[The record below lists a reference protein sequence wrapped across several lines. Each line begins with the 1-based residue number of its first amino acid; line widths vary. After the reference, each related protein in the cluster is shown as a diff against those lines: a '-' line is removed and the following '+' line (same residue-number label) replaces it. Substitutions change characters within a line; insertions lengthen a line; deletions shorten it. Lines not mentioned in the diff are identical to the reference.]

1 MDFTNIDYMLSIN
14 RITPIV
20 AIFLTLIAL
29 FSRRFITKD
38 CVSSSILHL
47 TIIFWVMLI
56 WADWGS
62 SAFNQ
67 SKQTVIAR
75 CLMVIILWLVV
86 VLIKN
91 YSRLFRRLKK
101 LLNNALAKFDALT
114 KLYEQLKLDYQA
126 LSDENKQLKKL
137 LNEETIRGGCNE
149 NKQYRK
155 GDY

>member
-14 RITPIV
+14 RLTPIV
-20 AIFLTLIAL
+20 AIFLTLFAL

-62 SAFNQ
+62 SVFNP

-75 CLMVIILWLVV
+75 CLMVVILALVV
-86 VLIKN
+86 ILIRN
-91 YSRLFRRLKK
+91 YSKLFRRLKK
-101 LLNNALAKFDALT
+101 LLNDALAKIDALT
-114 KLYEQLKLDYQA
+114 KLYEQLQTNYRLLA
-126 LSDENKQLKKL
+126 AENKQLKQL
-137 LNEETIRGGCNE
+137 LHDKINQD
-149 NKQYRK
+149 KP
-155 GDY
+155 

>member
-1 MDFTNIDYMLSIN
+1 MMDFTNIDYLLSIN
-14 RITPIV
+14 RLTPII
-20 AIFLTLIAL
+20 AIFLTLVAL

-62 SAFNQ
+62 SVFNP
-67 SKQTVIAR
+67 SKQTVVAR
-75 CLMVIILWLVV
+75 CLMVIILWLTI

-91 YSRLFRRLKK
+91 YSKLFRRLKK
-101 LLNNALAKFDALT
+101 SLSDALARFDALT
-114 KLYEQLKLDYQA
+114 KLYEQLKSDNQA

-137 LNEETIRGGCNE
+137 LHEEIIQGGCHE
-149 NKQYRK
+149 NKQ
-155 GDY
+155 

>member
-14 RITPIV
+14 RLTPIV
-20 AIFLTLIAL
+20 AIFLTLFAL

-38 CVSSSILHL
+38 WVSSSVLHL
-47 TIIFWVMLI
+47 TIVFWVMLI

-62 SAFNQ
+62 QVFQ
-67 SKQTVIAR
+67 PSKQTVIAR
-75 CLMVIILWLVV
+75 CLMVVILALVV
-86 VLIKN
+86 ILIRN

-126 LSDENKQLKKL
+126 LIDENKQLKKL

-149 NKQYRK
+149 NKQ
-155 GDY
+155 

>member
-62 SAFNQ
+62 SAFNP

-149 NKQYRK
+149 NKQ
-155 GDY
+155 

>member
-1 MDFTNIDYMLSIN
+1 MDFTHINYMLTIN
-14 RITPIV
+14 RLTPIV

-29 FSRRFITKD
+29 FGRRFITKD
-38 CVSSSILHL
+38 WVSSSILHL
-47 TIIFWVMLI
+47 TIILLVMLI

-62 SAFNQ
+62 SVFHP

-75 CLMVIILWLVV
+75 CLMVVILALVV
-86 VLIKN
+86 ILIRN

-126 LSDENKQLKKL
+126 LIDENKQLKKL

-149 NKQYRK
+149 NKQ
-155 GDY
+155 

>member
-1 MDFTNIDYMLSIN
+1 MDFTNIDYVLSIN
-14 RITPIV
+14 RLTPIV
-20 AIFLTLIAL
+20 AIFLALIAL
-29 FSRRFITKD
+29 FGRRYITRD

-62 SAFNQ
+62 SVFHP
-67 SKQTVIAR
+67 SKQTVVAR

-91 YSRLFRRLKK
+91 YSKTFRRLKK
-101 LLNNALAKFDALT
+101 SLNDALAKFDALT
-114 KLYEQLKLDYQA
+114 KLYEQAKSDNQA

-137 LNEETIRGGCNE
+137 LQEEIIQGGCHE
-149 NKQYRK
+149 NKQ
-155 GDY
+155 

>member
-1 MDFTNIDYMLSIN
+1 MMDFTNIDYMLSIN
-14 RITPIV
+14 RLTPII

-62 SAFNQ
+62 SVFNP

-75 CLMVIILWLVV
+75 CLMVVILWLTVI
-86 VLIKN
+86 LIKN
-91 YSRLFRRLKK
+91 YSRIFRRLKK
-101 LLNNALAKFDALT
+101 SLSDALARFDALT
-114 KLYEQLKLDYQA
+114 KLYEQLKSDYQA
-126 LSDENKQLKKL
+126 LVDENKQLKKL
-137 LNEETIRGGCNE
+137 LHEEIIQGGCHE
-149 NKQYRK
+149 NKQ
-155 GDY
+155 